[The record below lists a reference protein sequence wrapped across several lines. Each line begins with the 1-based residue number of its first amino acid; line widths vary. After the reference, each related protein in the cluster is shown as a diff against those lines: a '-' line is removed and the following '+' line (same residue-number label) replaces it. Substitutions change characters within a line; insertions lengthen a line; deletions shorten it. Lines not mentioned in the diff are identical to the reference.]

1 MIKNISPG
9 CIFVDIL
16 YFCKSHPDCLRSSQV
31 VMDMFTCFI
40 SKIIDMKK
48 LIMTAILVATS
59 LGMMNAQTAQK
70 QVVEEGGTGPFKSE
84 VVGDASCPGFTVY
97 RPQNLKEVVAKHG
110 ALPVIVYANG
120 ACFNNNVEMRLLLSE
135 VASYGYVA
143 AAIGPYDEADVMAQ
157 WRGVLRSAY
166 PETKGE
172 VVMANGEKILPL
184 TPDEIK
190 ARQEEQAKQREAA
203 AKKAKKTKKQQPAV
217 PQFRT
222 YPKMLLEVLDWL
234 TDQNAASGSEYYHC
248 LDLDHVAAMGQSCGG
263 AQVLGVA
270 HDPRIKT
277 CVMLNSGI
285 GDMEMMGSTKESLK
299 NLHTPMFYMIGG
311 PGDIAYANA
320 QKDYERIADNI
331 PVVML
336 NSKDGHSGTYY
347 EKYGGN
353 YAKVVVKWLDWQLKG
368 KVGQSAIF
376 LDDEYLKMKFPDW
389 QGVRKNF

>member
-1 MIKNISPG
+1 
-9 CIFVDIL
+9 
-16 YFCKSHPDCLRSSQV
+16 
-31 VMDMFTCFI
+31 
-40 SKIIDMKK
+40 MKK
-48 LIMTAILVATS
+48 LLMSAMIVAAS
-59 LGMMNAQTAQK
+59 VGAMNAQTSQK
-70 QVVEEGGTGPFKSE
+70 QIVEEGGTGPYKSE
-84 VVGDASCPGFTVY
+84 VVGDASCPAFTIY
-97 RPQNLKEVVAKHG
+97 RPQNLNGLVAKQG

-135 VASYGYVA
+135 VASYGYVI
-143 AAIGPYDEADVMAQ
+143 AAIGPYDEEDVMAQ
-157 WRGVLRSAY
+157 WRGVLKSAY

-172 VVMANGEKILPL
+172 VIMANGEKILPL
-184 TPDEIK
+184 TPEEIK
-190 ARQEEQAKQREAA
+190 ARQEQQAKQRELA
-203 AKKAKKTKKQQPAV
+203 AKNAKKNKKKQQAAQVPAF
-217 PQFRT
+217 QT
-222 YPKMLLEVLDWL
+222 YPKMLLEVLSWL
-234 TDQNAASGSEYYHC
+234 TDQNATKGSEYYHC

-285 GDMEMMGSTKESLK
+285 GDMEMMGSTKECLK
-299 NLHTPMFYMIGG
+299 NLHQPMFYMIGG

-347 EKYGGN
+347 EKHGGN
-353 YAKVVVKWLDWQLKG
+353 YAKAVIKWLDWQLKG
-368 KVGQSAIF
+368 KVGQSALF
-376 LDDEYLKMKFPDW
+376 LDDEYLKMKFPEW

>member
-1 MIKNISPG
+1 M
-9 CIFVDIL
+9 
-16 YFCKSHPDCLRSSQV
+16 
-31 VMDMFTCFI
+31 
-40 SKIIDMKK
+40 
-48 LIMTAILVATS
+48 VAASVS
-59 LGMMNAQTAQK
+59 LMNAQTAQR

-84 VVGDASCPGFTVY
+84 VVGDASCPRFTVY
-97 RPQNLKEVVAKHG
+97 RPQNLKEVVAKQG

-157 WRGVLRSAY
+157 WRGVLKSAY

-172 VVMANGEKILPL
+172 VIMANGEKIVPM
-184 TPDEIK
+184 TAEEKK
-190 ARQEEQAKQREAA
+190 AQQEEQIKKIEQAKKS
-203 AKKAKKTKKQQPAV
+203 AKKASKVQATATM
-217 PQFRT
+217 PQFST

-234 TDQNAASGSEYYHC
+234 TEQNATQGSEYYHC
-248 LDLDHVAAMGQSCGG
+248 LALDRVAAMGQSCGG
-263 AQVLGVA
+263 AQVLGIA
-270 HDPRIKT
+270 YDPRIKT
-277 CVMLNSGI
+277 CVMLNTGI
-285 GDMEMMGSTKESLK
+285 GDMEMMGATKESLK

-347 EKYGGN
+347 ESHGGN
-353 YAKVVVKWLDWQLKG
+353 YAKAVVKWLDWQLKG
-368 KVGQSAIF
+368 QVGQSALF
-376 LDDEYLKMKFPDW
+376 LDDEYLKMKFPEW

>member
-1 MIKNISPG
+1 
-9 CIFVDIL
+9 
-16 YFCKSHPDCLRSSQV
+16 
-31 VMDMFTCFI
+31 
-40 SKIIDMKK
+40 MKR
-48 LIMTAILVATS
+48 LLMTAMMVAAS
-59 LGMMNAQTAQK
+59 VGLMNAQTSHR
-70 QVVEEGGTGPFKSE
+70 QVVENGGTGPYKSE

-97 RPQNLKEVVAKHG
+97 RPQNLKEVVTRQG

-143 AAIGPYDEADVMAQ
+143 AAIGPYDEEDVMSQ

-172 VVMANGEKILPL
+172 VIMANGEKIIPL
-184 TPDEIK
+184 TAEERK
-190 ARQEEQAKQREAA
+190 ARDEEMAKQRELAA
-203 AKKAKKTKKQQPAV
+203 KKVKKAKKQQSTT
-217 PQFRT
+217 PQFST

-234 TDQNAASGSEYYHC
+234 TDQNASQGSEYYHC

-285 GDMEMMGSTKESLK
+285 GDMEMMGSTKEALK
-299 NLHTPMFYMIGG
+299 NLHQPMFYMIGG
-311 PGDIAYANA
+311 PGDIAYGNA
-320 QKDYERIADNI
+320 QKDYERIANNI

-347 EKYGGN
+347 EEYGGN
-353 YAKVVVKWLDWQLKG
+353 YAKAVIKWLDWQLKG
-368 KVGQSAIF
+368 KVGQSALF
-376 LDDEYLKMKFPDW
+376 LDDDYLKMKFPEW

>member
-1 MIKNISPG
+1 ME
-9 CIFVDIL
+9 
-16 YFCKSHPDCLRSSQV
+16 
-31 VMDMFTCFI
+31 
-40 SKIIDMKK
+40 MKK
-48 LIMTAILVATS
+48 LLLTAMLVATS
-59 LGMMNAQTAQK
+59 MGLVNAQTTQK
-70 QVVEEGGTGPFKSE
+70 QIVEEGGTGPFKSE

-97 RPQNLKEVVAKHG
+97 RPQNLKEVVAKQG

-120 ACFNNNVEMRLLLSE
+120 ACFNHNVEMRLLLSE

-157 WRGVLRSAY
+157 WRGVLKSAY

-184 TPDEIK
+184 TPEEIK
-190 ARQEEQAKQREAA
+190 ARQEEAAKQRELA
-203 AKKAKKTKKQQPAV
+203 AKNAKKNKKNKKQPET

-234 TDQNAASGSEYYHC
+234 TDQNATQGSEYYHC
-248 LDLDHVAAMGQSCGG
+248 LNLDHVAAMGQSCGG
-263 AQVLGVA
+263 AQVLGIA

-285 GDMEMMGSTKESLK
+285 GDMEMMGTTKESLK

-353 YAKVVVKWLDWQLKG
+353 YAKAVVKWLDWQLKG
-368 KVGQSAIF
+368 QVGQSALF
-376 LDDEYLKMKFPDW
+376 LDDEYLKMKFPEW

>member
-1 MIKNISPG
+1 MKR
-9 CIFVDIL
+9 FL
-16 YFCKSHPDCLRSSQV
+16 TTV
-31 VMDMFTCFI
+31 VM
-40 SKIIDMKK
+40 
-48 LIMTAILVATS
+48 VAASVS
-59 LGMMNAQTAQK
+59 LMNAQTAQR

-84 VVGDASCPGFTVY
+84 VVGDASCPRFTVY
-97 RPQNLKEVVAKHG
+97 RPQNLKEVVAKQG

-157 WRGVLRSAY
+157 WRGVLKSAY

-172 VVMANGEKILPL
+172 VIMANGEKIVPM
-184 TPDEIK
+184 PAEEK
-190 ARQEEQAKQREAA
+190 QAQQEEQAKKIEQAKKS
-203 AKKAKKTKKQQPAV
+203 AKKASKVQATATI
-217 PQFRT
+217 PQFST

-234 TDQNAASGSEYYHC
+234 TEQNATQGSEYYHC
-248 LDLDHVAAMGQSCGG
+248 LALDRVAAMGQSCGG
-263 AQVLGVA
+263 AQVLGIA
-270 HDPRIKT
+270 YDPRIKT
-277 CVMLNSGI
+277 CVMLNTGI
-285 GDMEMMGSTKESLK
+285 GDMEMMGATKESLK

-311 PGDIAYANA
+311 PADIAYANA

-347 EKYGGN
+347 ESHGGN
-353 YAKVVVKWLDWQLKG
+353 YAKAVVKWLDWQLKG
-368 KVGQSAIF
+368 QVGQSALF
-376 LDDEYLKMKFPDW
+376 LDDEYLKMKFPEW

>member
-1 MIKNISPG
+1 MSAMI
-9 CIFVDIL
+9 
-16 YFCKSHPDCLRSSQV
+16 
-31 VMDMFTCFI
+31 
-40 SKIIDMKK
+40 
-48 LIMTAILVATS
+48 VAAS
-59 LGMMNAQTAQK
+59 VGAMNAQTSQK
-70 QVVEEGGTGPFKSE
+70 QIVEEGGTGPYKSE
-84 VVGDASCPGFTVY
+84 VVGDASCPAFTIY
-97 RPQNLKEVVAKHG
+97 RPQNLNNLVAKQG

-135 VASYGYVA
+135 VASYGYVI
-143 AAIGPYDEADVMAQ
+143 AAIGPYDEEDVMAQ
-157 WRGVLRSAY
+157 WRGVLKSAY

-172 VVMANGEKILPL
+172 VIMANGEKILPL
-184 TPDEIK
+184 TPEEIK
-190 ARQEEQAKQREAA
+190 ARQEQQAKQRELA
-203 AKKAKKTKKQQPAV
+203 AKNAKKNKKKQQAAQVPAF
-217 PQFRT
+217 QT
-222 YPKMLLEVLDWL
+222 YPKMLLEVLSWL
-234 TDQNAASGSEYYHC
+234 TDQNAIKGSEYYHC

-285 GDMEMMGSTKESLK
+285 GDMEMMGSTKECLK
-299 NLHTPMFYMIGG
+299 NLHQPMFYMIGG

-347 EKYGGN
+347 EKHGGN
-353 YAKVVVKWLDWQLKG
+353 YAKAVIKWLDWQLKG
-368 KVGQSAIF
+368 KVGQSALF
-376 LDDEYLKMKFPDW
+376 LDDEYLKMKFPEW

>member
-1 MIKNISPG
+1 
-9 CIFVDIL
+9 
-16 YFCKSHPDCLRSSQV
+16 
-31 VMDMFTCFI
+31 
-40 SKIIDMKK
+40 MKK
-48 LIMTAILVATS
+48 LLMTAMLFAASVG
-59 LGMMNAQTAQK
+59 LMKAQTVQR

-97 RPQNLKEVVAKHG
+97 RPQNLKEVVAQKG
-110 ALPVIVYANG
+110 LLPVIVYANG

-157 WRGVLRSAY
+157 WRGVLKSAY
-166 PETKGE
+166 PETKAE
-172 VVMANGEKILPL
+172 VIMANGEKILPL
-184 TPDEIK
+184 TVEEKK
-190 ARQEEQAKQREAA
+190 AREEQQAKQREQALKN
-203 AKKAKKTKKQQPAV
+203 AKKGKKQPAA
-217 PQFRT
+217 PAFST

-234 TDQNAASGSEYYHC
+234 TEQNATSGSEYYHC

-270 HDPRIKT
+270 YDPRIKT
-277 CVMLNSGI
+277 CVMLNTGI
-285 GDMEMMGSTKESLK
+285 GDMEMMGATKENLK
-299 NLHTPMFYMIGG
+299 NLHQPMFYMIGG
-311 PGDIAYANA
+311 PADIAYANA

-353 YAKVVVKWLDWQLKG
+353 YAKAVIKWLDWQLKG
-368 KVGQSAIF
+368 QVGQSALF
-376 LDDEYLKMKFPDW
+376 LDDEYLKMKFPEW

>member
-1 MIKNISPG
+1 
-9 CIFVDIL
+9 
-16 YFCKSHPDCLRSSQV
+16 
-31 VMDMFTCFI
+31 
-40 SKIIDMKK
+40 MKK
-48 LIMTAILVATS
+48 LLLSAMLVATS
-59 LGMMNAQTAQK
+59 MGLVNAQTTQK
-70 QVVEEGGTGPFKSE
+70 QIVEEGGTGPFKSE

-97 RPQNLKEVVAKHG
+97 RPQNLKEVVAKQG

-120 ACFNNNVEMRLLLSE
+120 ACFNHNVEMRLLLSE

-157 WRGVLRSAY
+157 WRGVLKSAY

-184 TPDEIK
+184 TPEEIK
-190 ARQEEQAKQREAA
+190 ARQEEAAKQRELA
-203 AKKAKKTKKQQPAV
+203 AKNAKKNKKNKKQPET

-234 TDQNAASGSEYYHC
+234 TEQNATQGSEYYHC
-248 LDLDHVAAMGQSCGG
+248 LNLDHVAAMGQSCGG
-263 AQVLGVA
+263 AQVLGIA

-285 GDMEMMGSTKESLK
+285 GDMEMMGTTKESLK

-353 YAKVVVKWLDWQLKG
+353 YAKAVVKWLDWQLKG
-368 KVGQSAIF
+368 QVGQSALF
-376 LDDEYLKMKFPDW
+376 LDDEYLKMKFPEW

>member
-1 MIKNISPG
+1 
-9 CIFVDIL
+9 
-16 YFCKSHPDCLRSSQV
+16 
-31 VMDMFTCFI
+31 
-40 SKIIDMKK
+40 
-48 LIMTAILVATS
+48 MTAMLVAASVGLT
-59 LGMMNAQTAQK
+59 NAQTTQR

-84 VVGDASCPGFTVY
+84 VVGDASCTGFTVY
-97 RPQNLKEVVAKHG
+97 RPQNLKEVVAKQG

-172 VVMANGEKILPL
+172 VIMANGEKILPL
-184 TPDEIK
+184 TAEEIK
-190 ARQEEQAKQREAA
+190 ARQEEQARQREQA
-203 AKKAKKTKKQQPAV
+203 AKKAKKAKKQPEA
-217 PQFRT
+217 PQFST

-234 TDQNAASGSEYYHC
+234 TDQNSISDSEYYHC

-285 GDMEMMGSTKESLK
+285 GDMSMMGSTQETLK
-299 NLHTPMFYMIGG
+299 DLHQPMFYMIGG
-311 PGDIAYANA
+311 PADIAYENA
-320 QKDYERIADNI
+320 QLDYERIADNI

-353 YAKVVVKWLDWQLKG
+353 YAKAVVKWLDWQLKG
-368 KVGQSAIF
+368 RVGQSALF
-376 LDDEYLKMKFPDW
+376 LDDEYLKMRFPEW
-389 QGVRKNF
+389 EGVRKNF

>member
-1 MIKNISPG
+1 
-9 CIFVDIL
+9 
-16 YFCKSHPDCLRSSQV
+16 
-31 VMDMFTCFI
+31 
-40 SKIIDMKK
+40 MKK
-48 LIMTAILVATS
+48 LLMSAMIVAAS
-59 LGMMNAQTAQK
+59 VGAMNAQTSQK
-70 QVVEEGGTGPFKSE
+70 QIVEEGGTGPYKSE
-84 VVGDASCPGFTVY
+84 VVGDASCPAFTIY
-97 RPQNLKEVVAKHG
+97 RPQNLNDLVAKQG

-135 VASYGYVA
+135 VASYGYVI
-143 AAIGPYDEADVMAQ
+143 AAIGPYDEEDVMAQ
-157 WRGVLRSAY
+157 WRGVLKSAY

-172 VVMANGEKILPL
+172 VIMANGEKILPL
-184 TPDEIK
+184 TPEEIK
-190 ARQEEQAKQREAA
+190 ARQEQQAKQRELVAKN
-203 AKKAKKTKKQQPAV
+203 AKKNKKKQQAAQVPAF
-217 PQFRT
+217 QT
-222 YPKMLLEVLDWL
+222 YPKMLLEVLSWL
-234 TDQNAASGSEYYHC
+234 TDQNATKGSEYYHC

-285 GDMEMMGSTKESLK
+285 GDMEMMGSTKECLK
-299 NLHTPMFYMIGG
+299 NLHQPMFYMIGG

-347 EKYGGN
+347 EKHGGN
-353 YAKVVVKWLDWQLKG
+353 YAKAVIKWLDWQLKG
-368 KVGQSAIF
+368 KVGQSALF
-376 LDDEYLKMKFPDW
+376 LDDEYLKMKFPEW

>member
-1 MIKNISPG
+1 
-9 CIFVDIL
+9 
-16 YFCKSHPDCLRSSQV
+16 
-31 VMDMFTCFI
+31 
-40 SKIIDMKK
+40 MKK
-48 LIMTAILVATS
+48 LFLSAILLAACM
-59 LGMMNAQTAQK
+59 GQMNAQTAQR

-97 RPQNLKEVVAKHG
+97 RPQNLKAVVAQQG

-120 ACFNNNVEMRLLLSE
+120 ACFNNNVEMRLLLNE

-157 WRGVLRSAY
+157 WKGVLRSAY

-172 VVMANGEKILPL
+172 VIMANGEKILPL
-184 TPDEIK
+184 TPEEIK
-190 ARQEEQAKQREAA
+190 ARQEEQAKQREQAAKA
-203 AKKAKKTKKQQPAV
+203 AKKNKKKQPET
-217 PQFRT
+217 PPFRT

-234 TDQNAASGSEYYHC
+234 TEQNATPASEYYHC
-248 LDLDHVAAMGQSCGG
+248 LALDHVAAMGQSCGG

-270 HDPRIKT
+270 YDPRIKT

-299 NLHTPMFYMIGG
+299 NLHQPMFYMIGG
-311 PGDIAYANA
+311 PADIAYANA

-353 YAKVVVKWLDWQLKG
+353 YAKAVVKWLDWQLKG
-368 KVGQSAIF
+368 RVGQSALF
-376 LDDEYLKMKFPDW
+376 LDDEYLKMKFPEW

>member
-1 MIKNISPG
+1 MKTKR
-9 CIFVDIL
+9 IL
-16 YFCKSHPDCLRSSQV
+16 LT
-31 VMDMFTCFI
+31 VMM
-40 SKIIDMKK
+40 
-48 LIMTAILVATS
+48 VAAS
-59 LGMMNAQTAQK
+59 VGAANAQTAQR

-84 VVGDASCPGFTVY
+84 VVGDASCPRFTVY
-97 RPQNLKEVVAKHG
+97 RPQNLKEVVAKQG

-143 AAIGPYDEADVMAQ
+143 AAIGPYDEEDVMAQ

-172 VVMANGEKILPL
+172 VIMANGEKILPL
-184 TPDEIK
+184 TPEEIK
-190 ARQEEQAKQREAA
+190 ARQEAQAKQIEQAKKKN
-203 AKKAKKTKKQQPAV
+203 AKKNPKNTKSTQELQP
-217 PQFRT
+217 FRT

-234 TDQNAASGSEYYHC
+234 TEQNATQGSEYYHC
-248 LDLDHVAAMGQSCGG
+248 LALDRVAAMGQSCGG
-263 AQVLGVA
+263 AQVLGIA
-270 HDPRIKT
+270 YDPRIKT
-277 CVMLNSGI
+277 CVMLNTGI
-285 GDMEMMGSTKESLK
+285 GDMEMMGATKESLK

-311 PGDIAYANA
+311 PADIAYANA

-347 EKYGGN
+347 ESHGGN
-353 YAKVVVKWLDWQLKG
+353 YAKAVVKWLDWQLKG
-368 KVGQSAIF
+368 QVGQSALF
-376 LDDEYLKMKFPDW
+376 LDDEYLKMKFPEW

>member
-1 MIKNISPG
+1 
-9 CIFVDIL
+9 
-16 YFCKSHPDCLRSSQV
+16 
-31 VMDMFTCFI
+31 
-40 SKIIDMKK
+40 MKK
-48 LIMTAILVATS
+48 LLMSAMIVAAS
-59 LGMMNAQTAQK
+59 VGAMNAQTSQK
-70 QVVEEGGTGPFKSE
+70 QIVEEGGTGPFKSE
-84 VVGDASCPGFTVY
+84 VVGDASCPAFTIY
-97 RPQNLKEVVAKHG
+97 RPQNLNDLVAKQG

-135 VASYGYVA
+135 VASYGYVI
-143 AAIGPYDEADVMAQ
+143 AAIGPYDEEDVMAQ
-157 WRGVLRSAY
+157 WRGVLKSAY

-172 VVMANGEKILPL
+172 VIMANGEKILPL
-184 TPDEIK
+184 TPEEIK
-190 ARQEEQAKQREAA
+190 ARQEQQAKQRELA
-203 AKKAKKTKKQQPAV
+203 AKNAKKNKKKQQAAQVPAF
-217 PQFRT
+217 QT
-222 YPKMLLEVLDWL
+222 YPKMLLEVLSWL
-234 TDQNAASGSEYYHC
+234 TDQNATKGSEYYHC

-285 GDMEMMGSTKESLK
+285 GDMEMMGSTKECLK
-299 NLHTPMFYMIGG
+299 NLHQPMFYMIGG

-347 EKYGGN
+347 EKHGGN
-353 YAKVVVKWLDWQLKG
+353 YAKAVIKWLDWQLKG
-368 KVGQSAIF
+368 KVGQSALF
-376 LDDEYLKMKFPDW
+376 LDDEYLKMKFPEW